1 MVQQP
6 ALVPTPK
13 DDREE
18 ERAVLRRQ
26 LPGTNIDENSFL
38 ATDYLNHFNEV
49 IMLLEM
55 AADMPDILE
64 EAWDW
69 QPISYAEHFR
79 RSGFRDKELAIA
91 AYELAPEAIRA
102 AFDDRVAQLSG
113 VIRSTLTTL
122 RPLCTESEHD
132 PDRLSAVIGPALAEI
147 KEHVSAIN
155 AIIHCGETGRKEEA
169 PVQAQTA
176 EKREA
181 RSEEASDTASQDDI
195 DALFEAD
202 SIDQDDIDALFD

>member
-1 MVQQP
+1 M
-6 ALVPTPK
+6 
-13 DDREE
+13 
-18 ERAVLRRQ
+18 LRRQ
-26 LPGTNIDENSFL
+26 LSGTNIDENSFL

-79 RSGFRDKELAIA
+79 RSGFRDRDLAIA
-91 AYELAPEAIRA
+91 AYELAPPAIRA
-102 AFDDRVAQLSG
+102 AFDARVAQLSEA
-113 VIRSTLTTL
+113 IRTTLTTL
-122 RPLCTESEHD
+122 RPLCAADEPD
-132 PDRLSAVIGPALAEI
+132 PERLSAVVAPALAEI

-155 AIIHCGETGRKEEA
+155 AIIHCGEAG
-169 PVQAQTA
+169 QAEDHGDAVPAA
-176 EKREA
+176 EQDGSA
-181 RSEEASDTASQDDI
+181 QDTQEDADTIDQDDI

-202 SIDQDDIDALFD
+202 SISQDDIDALFD